1 MLANFFIYYMKP
13 LYVSPPGFFRTE
25 KNSKSTG
32 IRTLEIK
39 NLDDFKKLTLSK
51 VNKTKVKSIEHNKE
65 KWIKYFLN
73 EEEIDLLRKVAAM
86 KKVKS
91 LSNYLDVD
99 VGVVTGKNDFFI
111 LSKGHAALAYY
122 VILMMKNFFS
132 KSFLI
137 KNYISNGGLLG
148 GHPDRNISKGIDY
161 CSGSLGNGLSVAC
174 GVAMSYLKDK
184 KKNKVLTIIGD
195 GECNEGMIWE
205 AALFA
210 GHNRLKN
217 LYLIIDYNRQQGFGK
232 TTEVLNL
239 DSLKKKFLS
248 FRWNV
253 VESNGHKFSEL
264 QKAKDQLYK
273 KKNNRPNLIIAN
285 TIKGK
290 GIPFYEN
297 TFESHYKILTQ
308 KEYIKL
314 KKK

>member
-1 MLANFFIYYMKP
+1 M
-13 LYVSPPGFFRTE
+13 
-25 KNSKSTG
+25 
-32 IRTLEIK
+32 
-39 NLDDFKKLTLSK
+39 KKLKKAKFDKLSEELRNYIIDISYQK
-51 VNKTKVKSIEHNKE
+51 KTHHIGSCLSCVEILVFVFF
-65 KWIKYFLN
+65 YFLRIN
-73 EEEIDLLRKVAAM
+73 KSN
-86 KKVKS
+86 KK
-91 LSNYLDVD
+91 
-99 VGVVTGKNDFFI
+99 KNDFFI

-308 KEYIKL
+308 KEYLKL